1 MSDNQGSSGSQF
13 QAYGVKDKKELV
25 RRIYRYIESKA
36 LDAYNS
42 GEEEFFIGYKMVIRE
57 LNIEMTADG
66 TFAFVSDDEDENEEY
81 DISFYD
87 ERCEEFIYKVGR
99 LLMKYHK
106 EKIERIEMKDEL
118 LRLTFT

>member
-13 QAYGVKDKKELV
+13 QAYGENDKKDLV
-25 RRIYRYIESKA
+25 RRIYRYIEKKA

-42 GEEEFFIGYKMVIRE
+42 GEEEFFVGYKMVIRE
-57 LNIEMTADG
+57 LNIEMTADC
-66 TFAFVSDDEDENEEY
+66 TFAFVSDEGNEEY

-99 LLMKYHK
+99 LLMKYHRD
-106 EKIERIEMKDEL
+106 KIERIEMKDEL

>member
-1 MSDNQGSSGSQF
+1 MPENQGSSGNNL
-13 QAYGVKDKKELV
+13 QAYGETDKKELI
-25 RRIYRYIESKA
+25 RRIYRYIEQKA

-42 GEEEFFIGYKMVIRE
+42 GEVDFFIGYKMVIRE
-57 LNIEMTADG
+57 LNIEMTADC
-66 TFAFVSDDEDENEEY
+66 TFAFVSEVGENEEY

-87 ERCEEFIYKVGR
+87 EKCEEFIYKVGR

-106 EKIERIEMKDEL
+106 EKIARIEMADEL

>member
-1 MSDNQGSSGSQF
+1 MSDNQGAAGNQF
-13 QAYGVKDKKELV
+13 QAYGENDKKNLI
-25 RRIYRYIESKA
+25 RRIYRYIETKA

-57 LNIEMTADG
+57 LNIEMTADC
-66 TFAFVSDDEDENEEY
+66 TFAFVSDDGENAEY

-99 LLMKYHK
+99 LLMKYHR
-106 EKIERIEMKDEL
+106 EKIARIEMKDEL